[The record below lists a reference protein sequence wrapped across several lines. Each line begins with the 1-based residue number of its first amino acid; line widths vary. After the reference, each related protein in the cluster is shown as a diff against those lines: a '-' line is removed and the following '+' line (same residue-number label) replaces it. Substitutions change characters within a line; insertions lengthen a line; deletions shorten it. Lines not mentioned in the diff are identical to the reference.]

1 MKTFSEL
8 FQYTMYFD
16 NLTNE
21 IVFME
26 SWDDN
31 EVIFYDEFPDYSF
44 IKLPLGYTLLDYL
57 YLPFGKIIS
66 ILDNMINDIYSFD
79 YESVNFYLK
88 ELVDMHPYFGFYLL
102 KFHSFLNQ
110 KDFDETDCYELLTII
125 KKDINC
131 SISYC
136 KNVIEPLLNECM
148 NTSLPY
154 EELYFRFIENSRI
167 NRYFKNRE
175 QLDYN
180 LYYKT
185 TFESIIS
192 YKEKPLDQYS
202 FYKTCFAEYLKGNQK
217 KIEKEYENE
226 KAKFDNSEDIM
237 EYYSY
242 PCQTS
247 INEEELEKGILPKNF
262 FIQECFQEYINNN
275 IVTLTEKYSGYI
287 SKHDFQFVES
297 ITVDEGI
304 RVSICNC
311 LFFELA
317 IMLKQHCKITRC
329 QNCEKLFPLSGDY
342 NAKYCER
349 TTNQLTCKVIA
360 NRKATQAKIRDIP
373 AMKLYMKYYKR
384 YKGRVRISKITEST
398 FDLWNQKAKQIRDD
412 CINEHISIGDFQEW
426 LDNYEKAHM

>member
-1 MKTFSEL
+1 MKTFPKL

-16 NLTNE
+16 NVTND

-31 EVIFYDEFPDYSF
+31 EIIFYDEFPDYCF
-44 IKLPLGYTLLDYL
+44 IRLPLGYSLLDYL
-57 YLPFGKIIS
+57 YLPYEKIIN
-66 ILDNMINDIYSFD
+66 IVNNMIKDIYSFD
-79 YESVNFYLK
+79 FESVNHYLT

-102 KFHSFLNQ
+102 KFHSFLNPN
-110 KDFDETDCYELLTII
+110 DFDEMDCYDLLTII
-125 KKDINC
+125 EKDIKQ
-131 SISYC
+131 SISDC
-136 KNVIEPLLNECM
+136 NSIIKPLINECM
-148 NTSLPY
+148 SDPSSY
-154 EELYFRFIENSRI
+154 EKIYFRFIENSRI
-167 NRYFKNRE
+167 NRYFKNGE

-185 TFESIIS
+185 TLESITS
-192 YKEKPLDQYS
+192 YNEKPLDIYS
-202 FYKTCFAEYLKGNQK
+202 YYKTCFAEYLKENQK

-226 KAKFDNSEDIM
+226 KVKFDSCEDIM
-237 EYYSY
+237 EYYSF

-247 INEEELEKGILPKNF
+247 TNEEELEKGILPKNF
-262 FIQECFQEYINNN
+262 FIQKCFQEYINNN

-287 SKHDFQFVES
+287 SKHHFQFVES

-311 LFFELA
+311 LFYELS

-329 QNCEKLFPLSGDY
+329 QNCGKLFPLSGDY
-342 NAKYCER
+342 SAKYCER
-349 TTNQLTCKVIA
+349 TTGQLTCKVIA

-398 FDLWNQKAKQIRDD
+398 FDLWNQEAKQMRDD
-412 CINEHISIGDFQEW
+412 CINEHISISDFQEW
-426 LDNYEKAHM
+426 LDNYENSHM